1 MLTEC
6 PHCQTLFR
14 ITQAQ
19 LEQAKGNVR
28 CCRCNE
34 IFNANE
40 RLHESTE
47 SIEVDYSES
56 GLLQTNTN
64 EQERPFTE
72 ESSQEIEHRL
82 EKPTSTQDPLEVTPP
97 IDETEAKPAIKG
109 DQDSPYPEL
118 LLGQQSNQPAK
129 YSTILWS
136 FFSLLALAALLLQLA
151 WFERHL
157 LIQHPEGAK
166 VLKIMCQ
173 QLGCKLPPLKNTRK
187 IEVVS
192 RNFAIHPNKAGIL
205 QLHLTII
212 SHTHFDQV
220 YPGLQLN
227 LFNTNGQLLASRTF
241 KPAEYLSEAWQQHSP
256 LMPAQ
261 REIDILLEL
270 LDPGE
275 DVTGFKLE
283 FL

>member
-6 PHCQTLFR
+6 PHCLTLFR
-14 ITQAQ
+14 ITQEQ
-19 LEQAKGNVR
+19 LEQANGNVR
-28 CCRCNE
+28 CCRCSE
-34 IFNANE
+34 VFNANE
-40 RLHESTE
+40 RLHEPTE

-56 GLLQTNTN
+56 RLLQINTN
-64 EQERPFTE
+64 EQE
-72 ESSQEIEHRL
+72 IEHKP
-82 EKPTSTQDPLEVTPP
+82 EKATTPQDQLEVTPP
-97 IDETEAKPAIKG
+97 IDKTEAKSVIEG
-109 DQDSPYPEL
+109 DQDTPYPEL

-129 YSTILWS
+129 PSTILWS
-136 FFSLLALAALLLQLA
+136 FFSLLALIALLLQLA

-157 LIQHPEGAK
+157 LIQHPAGAQ

-173 QLGCKLPPLKNTRK
+173 QLGCTLPPLKNTGK
-187 IEVVS
+187 VEVVS

-212 SHTHFDQV
+212 SHTRFDQV
-220 YPGLQLN
+220 YPKLQLN
-227 LFNTNGQLLASRTF
+227 LFNSNGLLIASRTF
-241 KPAEYLSEAWQQHSP
+241 KPTEYLSEAWQQHSL
-256 LMPAQ
+256 LMPAR

-270 LDPGE
+270 LDPGG

>member
-1 MLTEC
+1 VLTEC
-6 PHCQTLFR
+6 PHCLTLFR

-19 LEQAKGNVR
+19 LEQANGNVR
-28 CCRCNE
+28 CCCCNE
-34 IFNANE
+34 VFNANE

-47 SIEVDYSES
+47 SIEIEYSES
-56 GLLQTNTN
+56 GVLQTDTN

-72 ESSQEIEHRL
+72 EPSQD
-82 EKPTSTQDPLEVTPP
+82 QLEVTLP
-97 IDETEAKPAIKG
+97 IDETEAKPVIVG
-109 DQDSPYPEL
+109 DQESPSQEL
-118 LLGQQSNQPAK
+118 LLGQQSNQATK
-129 YSTILWS
+129 SSTILWS

-157 LIQHPEGAK
+157 LIQHPDGAK
-166 VLKIMCQ
+166 VLQIMCQ
-173 QLGCKLPPLKNTRK
+173 SLGCKLPPLKNTRK
-187 IEVVS
+187 IEVIS
-192 RNFAIHPNKAGIL
+192 RNFAIHPTKAGIL

-220 YPGLQLN
+220 YPELQLN
-227 LFNTNGQLLASRTF
+227 LFNTNGRLLASRTF
-241 KPAEYLSEAWQQHSP
+241 KPTEYLSEEWQHYSP